1 MLNDFFCLFRKK
13 HIIMPSIDVK
23 KNEYVSLR
31 EIIELAN
38 KKYKFFFSNKNFE
51 SIEQKNTVDTIKKKI
66 IMTLTKD
73 TGIDFQRFGNKQE
86 YRVNV
91 TDVNYL
97 ISLLQDYFLKK
108 SKLFTAAGLSERD
121 QRLKKHDINL
131 VIKNSENDKK
141 ARDRVLQEI
150 EKSDRYLTKEQMHEA
165 EKNVKQAISRN
176 VADDCLNLHEAI
188 GDLDLGGL
196 KCFYNDAFLQRLFK
210 DVAIIRTSII
220 FQNSM
225 RHTIT
230 KFHLV
235 DYLIDYYLRELHV
248 VYVNNRRIRCEGYSE
263 YDVKLKDPICW
274 YCQKL
279 LRD

>member
-1 MLNDFFCLFRKK
+1 
-13 HIIMPSIDVK
+13 MPSVDVK

-121 QRLKKHDINL
+121 QRLKKHDINF
-131 VIKNSENDKK
+131 
-141 ARDRVLQEI
+141 
-150 EKSDRYLTKEQMHEA
+150 RYK
-165 EKNVKQAISRN
+165 
-176 VADDCLNLHEAI
+176 
-188 GDLDLGGL
+188 
-196 KCFYNDAFLQRLFK
+196 FYQ
-210 DVAIIRTSII
+210 
-220 FQNSM
+220 
-225 RHTIT
+225 
-230 KFHLV
+230 
-235 DYLIDYYLRELHV
+235 
-248 VYVNNRRIRCEGYSE
+248 
-263 YDVKLKDPICW
+263 
-274 YCQKL
+274 
-279 LRD
+279 